1 MSEECFDKLG
11 MNGYFSGSS
20 NLSPVVPSI
29 NSGQALSVASPE
41 PSRRVEGL
49 LESFSGDHML
59 RHKSLRCLIF
69 LVVGFIAGWSTDA
82 ASQDRR
88 TKVTI
93 SNAGLTITAL
103 PLLAARDWNIFAAN
117 GIDVEIIVIAAA
129 IAPSALAQGDLDYI
143 AGVGPASVSATLSGL
158 TARAIWFSS
167 DRISY
172 WLMAR
177 PQFKTLED
185 LKGKKIAISG
195 GVGGTNHVALVVALE
210 KLGANPKNYV
220 MVGIPGQQT
229 QLLYSLESGFVDG
242 ALVSPPITFTAYKKG
257 FNKLLDVGSMV
268 EMPGGGLTALVKTI
282 QTKPAETKRVIHSL
296 QFAKDEVRK
305 SKLKTV
311 DLIVRLLKMD
321 KEAAAETY
329 DQFLTT
335 LSPTGIPNR
344 AGMDNLVRS
353 LQSQGRF
360 VDRKVSFND
369 LADDHLAIEVAK
381 EMGYK
386 IP

>member
-1 MSEECFDKLG
+1 MVWGIQRRL
-11 MNGYFSGSS
+11 
-20 NLSPVVPSI
+20 PVAQLVVALVLIS
-29 NSGQALSVASPE
+29 ALSFSAAAQE
-41 PSRRVEGL
+41 RR
-49 LESFSGDHML
+49 SKI
-59 RHKSLRCLIF
+59 R
-69 LVVGFIAGWSTDA
+69 
-82 ASQDRR
+82 
-88 TKVTI
+88 I

-103 PLLAARDWNIFAAN
+103 PLLAARDWGIFNAS
-117 GIDVEIIVIAAA
+117 GMDVEIIIMAASL
-129 IAPSALAQGDLDYI
+129 APSALSTGDIDYI

-158 TARAIWFSS
+158 PSRAIWFSS

-185 LKGKKIAISG
+185 LKGKKIAVSG

-210 KLGANPKNYV
+210 KSGGNAKDYV
-220 MVGIPGQQT
+220 MVAIPGQQN
-229 QLLYSLESGFVDG
+229 QLLYSLESGFVEG
-242 ALVSPPITFTAYKKG
+242 ALVSPPVTFTAYKKG

-282 QTKPAETKRVIHSL
+282 QTKSAETKKVIHSL
-296 QFAKDEVRK
+296 QSAKDEIRK
-305 SKLKTV
+305 SKAKTV

-321 KEAAAETY
+321 REAAAETY
-329 DQFLTT
+329 DTFLTT

-360 VDRKVSFND
+360 TDRKISFTD
-369 LADDHLAIEVAK
+369 LADDRLATEVAK

>member
-1 MSEECFDKLG
+1 MVWRIQRRL
-11 MNGYFSGSS
+11 
-20 NLSPVVPSI
+20 PVAQLVV
-29 NSGQALSVASPE
+29 ALVLIST
-41 PSRRVEGL
+41 L
-49 LESFSGDHML
+49 SFS
-59 RHKSLRCLIF
+59 
-69 LVVGFIAGWSTDA
+69 A
-82 ASQDRR
+82 AAQERR
-88 TKVTI
+88 SKIRI

-103 PLLAARDWNIFAAN
+103 PLLAARDWGIFNAS
-117 GIDVEIIVIAAA
+117 GMDVEIIIMAASL
-129 IAPSALAQGDLDYI
+129 APSALSTGDIDYI

-158 TARAIWFSS
+158 ASRAIWFSS

-185 LKGKKIAISG
+185 LKGKKIAVSG

-210 KLGANPKNYV
+210 KSGGNAKDYV
-220 MVGIPGQQT
+220 MVAIPGQQN
-229 QLLYSLESGFVDG
+229 QLLYSLESGFVEG
-242 ALVSPPITFTAYKKG
+242 ALVSPPVTFTAYKKG
-257 FNKLLDVGSMV
+257 YKKLLDVGSMV

-282 QTKPAETKRVIHSL
+282 QTKSAETKKSIHSL
-296 QFAKDEVRK
+296 QSAKDEIRK
-305 SKLKTV
+305 SKAKTV

-321 KEAAAETY
+321 REAAAETY
-329 DQFLTT
+329 DTFLTT

-360 VDRKVSFND
+360 TDRKISFTD
-369 LADDHLAIEVAK
+369 LADDRLATEVAK

>member
-1 MSEECFDKLG
+1 
-11 MNGYFSGSS
+11 
-20 NLSPVVPSI
+20 
-29 NSGQALSVASPE
+29 
-41 PSRRVEGL
+41 
-49 LESFSGDHML
+49 ML

>member
-1 MSEECFDKLG
+1 MIWRIQRRL
-11 MNGYFSGSS
+11 
-20 NLSPVVPSI
+20 PVAQLVV
-29 NSGQALSVASPE
+29 ALVLIST
-41 PSRRVEGL
+41 L
-49 LESFSGDHML
+49 SFS
-59 RHKSLRCLIF
+59 
-69 LVVGFIAGWSTDA
+69 A
-82 ASQDRR
+82 AAQERR
-88 TKVTI
+88 SKIRI

-103 PLLAARDWNIFAAN
+103 PLLAARDWGIFNAS
-117 GIDVEIIVIAAA
+117 GMDVEIIIMAASL
-129 IAPSALAQGDLDYI
+129 APSALSTGDIDYI

-158 TARAIWFSS
+158 PSRAIWFSS

-185 LKGKKIAISG
+185 LKGKKIAVSG
-195 GVGGTNHVALVVALE
+195 GVGGTNHVALLVALE
-210 KLGANPKNYV
+210 KSGGNAKDYV
-220 MVGIPGQQT
+220 MVAIPGQQN
-229 QLLYSLESGFVDG
+229 QLLYSLESGFVEG
-242 ALVSPPITFTAYKKG
+242 ALVSPPVTFTAYKKG

-282 QTKPAETKRVIHSL
+282 QTKSAETKKVIHSL
-296 QFAKDEVRK
+296 QSAKDEIRK
-305 SKLKTV
+305 SKAKTV

-321 KEAAAETY
+321 REAAAETY
-329 DQFLTT
+329 DTFLTT

-360 VDRKVSFND
+360 TDRKISFTD
-369 LADDHLAIEVAK
+369 LADDRLASEVAK

>member
-1 MSEECFDKLG
+1 MVWGIQRRL
-11 MNGYFSGSS
+11 
-20 NLSPVVPSI
+20 PVAQLVV
-29 NSGQALSVASPE
+29 ALVLIST
-41 PSRRVEGL
+41 L
-49 LESFSGDHML
+49 SFS
-59 RHKSLRCLIF
+59 
-69 LVVGFIAGWSTDA
+69 A
-82 ASQDRR
+82 AAQERR
-88 TKVTI
+88 SKIRI

-103 PLLAARDWNIFAAN
+103 PLLAARDWGIFNAS
-117 GIDVEIIVIAAA
+117 GMDVEIIIMAASL
-129 IAPSALAQGDLDYI
+129 APSALSTGDIDYI

-158 TARAIWFSS
+158 PSRAIWFSS

-185 LKGKKIAISG
+185 LKGKKIAVSG
-195 GVGGTNHVALVVALE
+195 GVGGTNHVALLVALE
-210 KLGANPKNYV
+210 KSGGNAKDYV
-220 MVGIPGQQT
+220 MVAIPGQQN
-229 QLLYSLESGFVDG
+229 QLLYSLESGFVEG
-242 ALVSPPITFTAYKKG
+242 ALVSPPVTFTAYKKG

-282 QTKPAETKRVIHSL
+282 QTKSAETKKVIHSL
-296 QFAKDEVRK
+296 QSAKDEIRK
-305 SKLKTV
+305 SKAKTV

-321 KEAAAETY
+321 REAAAETY
-329 DQFLTT
+329 DTFLTT

-360 VDRKVSFND
+360 TDRKISFTD
-369 LADDHLAIEVAK
+369 LADDRLASEVAK

>member
-1 MSEECFDKLG
+1 MVWGIQRRL
-11 MNGYFSGSS
+11 
-20 NLSPVVPSI
+20 PVAQLVVALVLIS
-29 NSGQALSVASPE
+29 ALSFSAAAQE
-41 PSRRVEGL
+41 RR
-49 LESFSGDHML
+49 SKI
-59 RHKSLRCLIF
+59 R
-69 LVVGFIAGWSTDA
+69 
-82 ASQDRR
+82 
-88 TKVTI
+88 I

-103 PLLAARDWNIFAAN
+103 PLLAARDWGIFMAN
-117 GIDVEIIVIAAA
+117 GMDVEIIIMAASL
-129 IAPSALAQGDLDYI
+129 APSALSTGDIDYI

-158 TARAIWFSS
+158 PSRAIWFSS

-185 LKGKKIAISG
+185 LKGKKIAVSG

-210 KLGANPKNYV
+210 KSGGNAKDYV
-220 MVGIPGQQT
+220 MVAIPGQQN
-229 QLLYSLESGFVDG
+229 QLLYSLESGFVEG
-242 ALVSPPITFTAYKKG
+242 ALVSPPVTFTAYKKG

-282 QTKPAETKRVIHSL
+282 QTKSAETKKVIHSL
-296 QFAKDEVRK
+296 QSAKDEIRK
-305 SKLKTV
+305 SKAKTV

-321 KEAAAETY
+321 REAAAETY
-329 DQFLTT
+329 DTFLTT

-360 VDRKVSFND
+360 TDRKISFTD
-369 LADDHLAIEVAK
+369 LADDRLATEVAK

>member
-1 MSEECFDKLG
+1 MFHYNQTKSYCLG
-11 MNGYFSGSS
+11 
-20 NLSPVVPSI
+20 I
-29 NSGQALSVASPE
+29 
-41 PSRRVEGL
+41 
-49 LESFSGDHML
+49 
-59 RHKSLRCLIF
+59 
-69 LVVGFIAGWSTDA
+69 FIALALIAIWPSHA
-82 ASQDRR
+82 NSQERR
-88 TKVTI
+88 SKIRI
-93 SNAGLTITAL
+93 SNAGFTITAL
-103 PLLAARDWNIFAAN
+103 PLLAAKDWGTFAAS
-117 GIDVEIIVIAAA
+117 GLDVELIVIAATL
-129 IAPSALAQGDLDYI
+129 APAALSQGDIDYI
-143 AGVGPASVSATLSGL
+143 AGVGPASVSATLTGL
-158 TARAIWFSS
+158 AARGIWFSS

-195 GVGGTNHVALVVALE
+195 GVGGTNHVALMVALE
-210 KLGANPKNYV
+210 KSGAAPKDYV

-229 QLLYSLESGFVDG
+229 QVLYSLESGFVEG
-242 ALVSPPITFTAYKKG
+242 ALVSPPVTFSAQKKG

-282 QTKPAETKRVIHSL
+282 QTKPAEVKRVIHSL
-296 QFAKDEVRK
+296 QAAKDEVKK
-305 SKLKTV
+305 SKAKTV

-321 KEAAAETY
+321 RDAAADTY

-360 VDRKVSFND
+360 TDRKVSFTD
-369 LADDHLAIEVAK
+369 IADDKLATEVAK

-386 IP
+386 VP

>member
-1 MSEECFDKLG
+1 MVWGIQRRL
-11 MNGYFSGSS
+11 
-20 NLSPVVPSI
+20 PVAQLVV
-29 NSGQALSVASPE
+29 ALVLISTS
-41 PSRRVEGL
+41 
-49 LESFSGDHML
+49 SFS
-59 RHKSLRCLIF
+59 
-69 LVVGFIAGWSTDA
+69 A
-82 ASQDRR
+82 AAQERR
-88 TKVTI
+88 SKIRI

-103 PLLAARDWNIFAAN
+103 PLLAARDWGIFNAS
-117 GIDVEIIVIAAA
+117 GMDVEIIIMAASL
-129 IAPSALAQGDLDYI
+129 APSALSTGDIDYI

-158 TARAIWFSS
+158 PSRAIWFSS

-185 LKGKKIAISG
+185 LKGKKIAVSG

-210 KLGANPKNYV
+210 KSGVNAKDYV
-220 MVGIPGQQT
+220 MVAIPGQQN
-229 QLLYSLESGFVDG
+229 QLLYSLESGFVEG
-242 ALVSPPITFTAYKKG
+242 ALVSPPVTFTAYKKG

-282 QTKPAETKRVIHSL
+282 QTKSAETKKVIHSL
-296 QFAKDEVRK
+296 QFAKDEIRK
-305 SKLKTV
+305 SKAKTV

-321 KEAAAETY
+321 RESAAETY
-329 DQFLTT
+329 DTFLTT

-360 VDRKVSFND
+360 TDRKISFTD
-369 LADDHLAIEVAK
+369 LADDRLATEVAK